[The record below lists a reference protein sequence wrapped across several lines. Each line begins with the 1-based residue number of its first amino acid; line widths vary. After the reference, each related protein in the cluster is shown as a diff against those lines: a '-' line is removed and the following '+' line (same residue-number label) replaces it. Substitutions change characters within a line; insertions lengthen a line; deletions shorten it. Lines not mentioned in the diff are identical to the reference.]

1 MLNTAK
7 VQSISQPTDQNTNRS
22 YLFDNLKALMIF
34 VVVSTHYL
42 RATKG
47 FDVPT
52 LSGATYLMFISF
64 DMVLFI
70 FISGYFSKNVEKV
83 RKNAFQKLLF
93 PYLILTVFMYIVR
106 YIIYGKAT
114 LNFISP
120 SLALWFLLVMFYY
133 RLLLKDLIKIK
144 YILPISIVASVA
156 AGLVP
161 FLNANLALGRA
172 FGFLP
177 FFLFGYFFNREHL
190 TKIRNLSKLWIILLA
205 IILVVYSVLMAYKEV
220 LPLSAWFL
228 KSSYESIGIPALIGI
243 PVRTWI
249 LLTGFGW
256 IIVFINLIP
265 DKKTWYSSVGLN
277 TMSVYALHLP
287 FRHLI
292 KASGTDFGGGFLS
305 FIVPMLLVA
314 VSVWILSRPPVAKG
328 FNFVIDGLYK
338 VFSYPFIKVKNKWL
352 YSK

>member
-1 MLNTAK
+1 MLNETK
-7 VQSISQPTDQNTNRS
+7 NQPTSQPFVTNTNRS
-22 YLFDNLKALMIF
+22 YLFDNLKAIMIF

-47 FDVPT
+47 FDVAS

-70 FISGYFSKNVEKV
+70 FISGYFSKKVNKV
-83 RKNAFQKLLF
+83 RKNAFKSLLF
-93 PYLILTVFMYIVR
+93 PYLVLTVFMYGVR
-106 YIIYGKAT
+106 YVVYGNAT
-114 LNFISP
+114 LNFINP

-133 RLLLKDLIKIK
+133 RFLLKDLIKIK

-161 FLNANLALGRA
+161 FLSANLALGRA

-177 FFLFGYFFNREHL
+177 FFLLGYFFKPEHV
-190 TKIRNLSKLWIILLA
+190 TKIRNLPKLGIIFLM
-205 IILVVYSVLMAYKEV
+205 IILVVYSVFFAYKEI
-220 LPLSAWFL
+220 LPLSTWYL
-228 KSSYESIGIPALIGI
+228 KLPYESIGIPALIGI
-243 PVRTWI
+243 PIRSWI

-256 IIVFINLIP
+256 LVVFINLVP

-287 FRHLI
+287 FRHIIL
-292 KASGTDFGGGFLS
+292 ASGTDFGGGFLS
-305 FIVPMLLVA
+305 FIVPMILVA
-314 VSVWILSRPPVAKG
+314 ISVWILSRPIVAKG

-338 VFSYPFIKVKNKWL
+338 VIFYPVIKAKGKTTT
-352 YSK
+352 

>member
-1 MLNTAK
+1 MIFNATK
-7 VQSISQPTDQNTNRS
+7 VQSLSQPTDYNTNRS

-42 RATKG
+42 RATNG

-52 LSGATYLMFISF
+52 LSGATYLLFISF

-83 RKNAFQKLLF
+83 RKTAFRKLLF
-93 PYLILTVFMYIVR
+93 PYLVLTVFMYVVR
-106 YIIYGKAT
+106 YAIYGNAN
-114 LNFISP
+114 LSFINP

-133 RLLLKDLIKIK
+133 RFFLKDLIKIK

-156 AGLVP
+156 AGLIP
-161 FLNANLALGRA
+161 FFNAILALGRA

-177 FFLFGYFFNREHL
+177 FFLLGYFFQPEHL
-190 TKIRNLSKLWIILLA
+190 TKIRNLPKPGIIFLA
-205 IILVVYSVLMAYKEV
+205 IILVVYSGFMAYEEV

-228 KSSYESIGIPALIGI
+228 KSSYESIGIPVLAGI
-243 PVRTWI
+243 PIRSWI

-256 IIVFINLIP
+256 IVVFINLVP

-292 KASGTDFGGGFLS
+292 IASGTDFGGGLLS

-314 VSVWILSRPPVAKG
+314 VSVWILSRPIVAKG

-338 VFSYPFIKVKNKWL
+338 VISYPFIKAKHYL

>member
-1 MLNTAK
+1 MLKRTKNQALN
-7 VQSISQPTDQNTNRS
+7 QPSVTNINRS

-42 RATKG
+42 RAAKG

-52 LSGATYLMFISF
+52 LSGATYLLFISF

-83 RKNAFQKLLF
+83 RKNAFKSLLF
-93 PYLILTVFMYIVR
+93 PYIVLTVFMYGVR
-106 YIIYGKAT
+106 YVIYGKAT
-114 LNFISP
+114 LSFINP
-120 SLALWFLLVMFYY
+120 SLALWFLIVMFYY
-133 RLLLKDLIKIK
+133 RFLLKDLIKIK
-144 YILPISIVASVA
+144 YILPISIAGSVA
-156 AGLVP
+156 AGLIP
-161 FLNANLALGRA
+161 FFNANLALGRA

-177 FFLFGYFFNREHL
+177 FFMLGYFFKPEHV
-190 TKIRNLSKLWIILLA
+190 TKIRNLPKWGIVSLMIILL
-205 IILVVYSVLMAYKEV
+205 VYSGFMAYKEI
-220 LPLSAWFL
+220 LPLSTWFL
-228 KSSYESIGIPALIGI
+228 KSSYESIGIPALAGI
-243 PVRTWI
+243 PIRSWI

-256 IIVFINLIP
+256 LLVFINLVP

-292 KASGTDFGGGFLS
+292 VASGTDFGGGLLS
-305 FIVPMLLVA
+305 FFVPMLLVA
-314 VSVWILSRPPVAKG
+314 ASVWILSRPVIARG

-338 VFSYPFIKVKNKWL
+338 VIFYPFIKLK
-352 YSK
+352 SK